1 VGASAS
7 GEVFMSTATTF
18 RPSGPVAAGQMA
30 ASRISGSNGFAGQWR
45 DTSYIQ
51 RHSDL
56 TLRLDGQT
64 LHLSYP
70 GAGQYVDAPFDGV
83 DAAVHGI
90 SAPEK
95 MTYSVRMAGRRE
107 IHTPTKLNGKAQR
120 QSPHSR
126 FSSTQ
131 RRWKGHYVFLVEP
144 RSAN

>member
-1 VGASAS
+1 
-7 GEVFMSTATTF
+7 
-18 RPSGPVAAGQMA
+18 MA

-95 MTYSVRMAGRRE
+95 MTYSVRMAGTTRDSHSDE
-107 IHTPTKLNGKAQR
+107 AQR
-120 QSPHSR
+120 QS
-126 FSSTQ
+126 STA
-131 RRWKGHYVFLVEP
+131 KPSLKVL
-144 RSAN
+144 

>member
-1 VGASAS
+1 
-7 GEVFMSTATTF
+7 MSTATTF

-56 TLRLDGQT
+56 TLRRDGQT

-70 GAGQYVDAPFDGV
+70 GAGQYVDAPFGGV

-107 IHTPTKLNGKAQR
+107 IHTPTKLNGKALTQGSLVLSDDGKDITSSWW
-120 QSPHSR
+120 SPGR
-126 FSSTQ
+126 PTDK
-131 RRWKGHYVFLVEP
+131 RTLVYEKKK
-144 RSAN
+144 

>member
-1 VGASAS
+1 MAYPWCLRELVDLTWTRRSRECWSSTMKDLIQKENGVKTSTNQWELSAS

-64 LHLSYP
+64 
-70 GAGQYVDAPFDGV
+70 
-83 DAAVHGI
+83 
-90 SAPEK
+90 
-95 MTYSVRMAGRRE
+95 
-107 IHTPTKLNGKAQR
+107 
-120 QSPHSR
+120 
-126 FSSTQ
+126 
-131 RRWKGHYVFLVEP
+131 
-144 RSAN
+144 

>member
-1 VGASAS
+1 
-7 GEVFMSTATTF
+7 MSTATTF

-107 IHTPTKLNGKAQR
+107 IHTPTKLNGKALTQGSLVLSDDGKDITSSWW
-120 QSPHSR
+120 SPGR
-126 FSSTQ
+126 PTDK
-131 RRWKGHYVFLVEP
+131 RTLVYEKKK
-144 RSAN
+144 